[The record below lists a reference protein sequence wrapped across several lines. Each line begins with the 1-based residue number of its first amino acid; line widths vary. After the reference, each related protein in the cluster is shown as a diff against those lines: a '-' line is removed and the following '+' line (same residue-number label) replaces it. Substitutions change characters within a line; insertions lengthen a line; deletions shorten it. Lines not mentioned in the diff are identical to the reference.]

1 MKVYVCVTLYHA
13 YITMLM
19 ISAEGNDKEKN
30 VVLLNANNPEVYKQ
44 YEYIHKQLKKNGY
57 ISAVRL
63 RKGRNDF
70 WGEERAKNLEQLAFV
85 KKACKAV
92 GEDQYTLVNFAWN
105 NSYVYP
111 SVNLLYKNCQSAI
124 FVEESTLI
132 AKLGKES
139 MLKVLYHRIM
149 GNSVD
154 FYKDSK
160 LSEIVVQKPETFPDE
175 WQHKLKR
182 LIIDEYVER
191 LSEADKDA
199 ILRILSNE
207 SADLLKLRD
216 QTDAGIIYTCPFS
229 EQNVI
234 SEDEKK
240 AQNEAICNYY
250 QRYGSVILKLHPRD
264 LSDYSFI
271 PNITII
277 SGRFPSELLAL
288 AGIKFK
294 FAVSV
299 CSSAVNTTNADYK
312 VNFNENFYNDPKFEL
327 KDIYGNVVKD

>member
-19 ISAEGNDKEKN
+19 ITAEGNRKDRN
-30 VVLLNANNPEVYKQ
+30 IILLNANNPEVYRQ
-44 YEYIHKQLKKNGY
+44 YEYIHEQLTKNGY
-57 ISAVRL
+57 ISSVRL
-63 RKGRNDF
+63 RNGHNDF
-70 WGEERAKNLEQLAFV
+70 FGDERAKNLEQMAFV
-85 KKACKAV
+85 RKTCEAV
-92 GEDQYTLVNFAWN
+92 GTTQYTLVNFAWN

-124 FVEESTLI
+124 FVEESALI
-132 AKLGKES
+132 AKLGKENI
-139 MLKVLYHRIM
+139 LKVLYHRIM
-149 GNSVD
+149 GNSVN

-160 LSEIVVQKPETFPDE
+160 LSEIVVQKPETFPRE
-175 WQHKLKR
+175 WQPKLKR
-182 LIIDEYVER
+182 LMIEEYIAK
-191 LSEADKDA
+191 LTDSEKDT
-199 ILRILSNE
+199 ILQILSRE

-216 QTDAGIIYTCPFS
+216 KIDAGIVYTCPFS

-240 AQNEAICNYY
+240 AHIEIICNYY

-271 PNITII
+271 SNVTII
-277 SGRFPSELLAL
+277 SGDFPSELFAL

-312 VNFNENFYNDPKFEL
+312 VNFNENFYNAPRFEL
-327 KDIYGNVVKD
+327 KDMYGNVVKD